1 MNNLK
6 RSILNRQLTS
16 VLAAV
21 FIKTFKRENLIP
33 TFAKINLSVK
43 DDNKKLA
50 RRIARIVM
58 KSQIQSKHREKNIII
73 LYSTLIH
80 QVNIAIKS
88 SFKSTRLRHNKKLI
102 KFRKSQQKYIK
113 STTQTELVR
122 NIVHNFSS
130 YALSHEELTALSY
143 GLNHHIPTKAN
154 RNAVSTECEHF
165 FQNLLKDIP
174 NIPESELSKIET
186 KLRNS
191 CEKYCNVKVPKHQ
204 RNVVNNRMKRNDIV
218 IMKHDPLCERS
229 SNYGQKQIYRES
241 FDYTIDKTVSKTKIG
256 PHKISR
262 AKKSTQRVA
271 RKIKSKLTVQEYERL
286 YPSASCPGK
295 FYGTAKLHRT
305 DSNGLVDDLPIRPII
320 SNINTSTYI

>member
-73 LYSTLIH
+73 LY
-80 QVNIAIKS
+80 
-88 SFKSTRLRHNKKLI
+88 STRLRHNKKLI

-229 SNYGQKQIYRES
+229 SNYGQK
-241 FDYTIDKTVSKTKIG
+241 
-256 PHKISR
+256 
-262 AKKSTQRVA
+262 
-271 RKIKSKLTVQEYERL
+271 
-286 YPSASCPGK
+286 
-295 FYGTAKLHRT
+295 
-305 DSNGLVDDLPIRPII
+305 
-320 SNINTSTYI
+320 

>member
-102 KFRKSQQKYIK
+102 KFRKRQQKYIK

-229 SNYGQKQIYRES
+229 SNYGQK
-241 FDYTIDKTVSKTKIG
+241 
-256 PHKISR
+256 
-262 AKKSTQRVA
+262 
-271 RKIKSKLTVQEYERL
+271 
-286 YPSASCPGK
+286 
-295 FYGTAKLHRT
+295 
-305 DSNGLVDDLPIRPII
+305 
-320 SNINTSTYI
+320 